1 MKRFL
6 KFTAAFIAVFVF
18 TTLATPANAQSKI
31 NQDSIAQKMG
41 WFEDAKL
48 GIFIHYG
55 IYAVNDVS
63 ESWSFHNKQVTW
75 PAYMSQLSGF
85 TASKYDPTAWANL
98 FKEAGA
104 RYTVIT
110 TKHHDG
116 VALWDTKEKHYDVI
130 RNTPAKKDLID
141 PLVNALRKNNIK
153 VGAYFSL
160 IDWSHPDYPGFLKDS
175 SRYKVADEPARWK
188 RFQGFFQNQL
198 TELSTKFNPDLWW
211 FDGDWEHS
219 AEEWESSKVRTNL
232 LAKNPGTIINGRLQ
246 GYGDYET
253 PEQNFPV
260 TRPSFKWWELCMT
273 TNDNWGY
280 RKSDTNW
287 KTPYE
292 VISIFVDA
300 VSNGGNLLL
309 DIGPKEDGTIPDEQ
323 IHILKELGA
332 WNKRNGSA
340 IFNTI
345 GGIPQGH
352 FYGPTTLSK
361 DSTTLYL
368 FLHGKTSGPVMV
380 KGLDNKI
387 KSIEVLGSSATLK
400 SKVVGK
406 ISWSPVPGLV
416 YIDVPATTLDKY
428 ITVLKVTLDKPV
440 KLYRGKGG
448 LG

>member
-6 KFTAAFIAVFVF
+6 KFTAAFIAVSLFN
-18 TTLATPANAQSKI
+18 TLATPINAQSKI

-98 FKEAGA
+98 FREAGA

-175 SRYKVADEPARWK
+175 SRYKVANEPARWK

-219 AEEWESSKVRTNL
+219 AEEWESSKVRANL
-232 LAKNPGTIINGRLQ
+232 LARNPGTIINGRLQ

-273 TNDNWGY
+273 TNNNWGY

-309 DIGPKEDGTIPDEQ
+309 DIGPKADGTIPNEQ
-323 IHILKELGA
+323 VNILKELGA
-332 WNKRNGSA
+332 WNKRNGGA

-387 KSIEVLGSSATLK
+387 KSVEVLGSSTTLK

-416 YIDVPATTLDKY
+416 YIDVPATSLDKY
-428 ITVLKVTLDKPV
+428 ITVLKVTLDKPI

>member
-175 SRYKVADEPARWK
+175 SRYKVANEPERWK

-309 DIGPKEDGTIPDEQ
+309 DIGPKADGTIPDEQ
-323 IHILKELGA
+323 VNILKELGA
-332 WNKRNGSA
+332 WNKRNGGA

-387 KSIEVLGSSATLK
+387 KSVEVLGNGTKLT

-416 YIDVPATTLDKY
+416 YIDVPATSLDKY
-428 ITVLKVTLDKPV
+428 ITVLKVTLDKPI